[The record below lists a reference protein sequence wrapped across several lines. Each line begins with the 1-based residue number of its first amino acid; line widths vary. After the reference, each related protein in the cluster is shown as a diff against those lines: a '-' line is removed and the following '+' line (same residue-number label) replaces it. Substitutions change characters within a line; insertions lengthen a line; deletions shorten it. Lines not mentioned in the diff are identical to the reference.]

1 MALKILFP
9 RLKPP
14 INKVYPYIATSL
26 LYFKYL
32 YILDLLKN
40 KNSYMAKKKRKHFI
54 KLNNKIKS
62 LFNNRPFD
70 EVIVEFDD
78 DILYGLL
85 MLLDANIGTLERN
98 DIIKFIRRVWS
109 EADYS
114 KRKLIVDFIED
125 QFAYKKNQKQDKVE
139 LILSF
144 LEDID
149 TTPQEDEQILL
160 EFMDKKVSKI
170 TKDKVLN
177 KLAYIK
183 MSKIL
188 KSYSKKLNIAFVG
201 DRTIE
206 FSYPQIITIDNI
218 ELEINI
224 IHTKKLDIS
233 LNQLVQYEQYKAIEY
248 LNNLKN
254 LSIEETKKDVQKFNN
269 TILNIK
275 YFKTKE
281 LIDIF
286 KSIKEPIRNLY
297 HSPIPSKIVKKVIK
311 SLDKFLNI
319 NYNVINYLISK
330 EFTYNLFGEEIKYD
344 IYIDYDKKTIYSSI
358 WTNNISLISDGL
370 NRTNMN
376 TMVHFESFINEL
388 KLKLIDSFAP
398 LEIDENR
405 IKEYIL
411 RFILPVVESNRSLKL
426 KNKIANRVLYHFNEE
441 IKPLKDKYKRQELLA
456 NTIRDFKQLFP
467 VARSLNREIIFNV
480 GPTNSGKT
488 YSALQELK
496 SAETGFYLAPLR
508 LLALEGYEDLKKNG
522 VNCSLITGEEEIID
536 EDSTHISST
545 IEMLNTDIEVDVCV
559 IDEIQMIGDRD
570 RGWAWANALIGAPAK
585 KVILTGSNDALNVV
599 KEIAKYLEEKLTIV
613 EFERKNPLKVM
624 ERATP
629 INKLKQNTAI
639 VTFSRKEVLAL
650 KNKVA
655 PFFDVSV
662 VYGNLSPEVR
672 REEARRFREG
682 ESQILIAT
690 DAIAMGL
697 NLPIK
702 TILFARD
709 NKFDGFKRRQ
719 LTSSEVLQISG
730 RAGRYG
736 LHESGFVGALD
747 HPTLVTIREKFNK
760 KLSPISL
767 PISVM
772 ASLDHILLIGEILQT
787 QILYEILNFFASN
800 MEFEGPFLAA
810 NIDSMMQ
817 VAKIVDEYSLDLVSK
832 YHLACAPVSI
842 NSPYL
847 EKTFHRYLKLLENDK
862 IVPFNEL
869 KNVPKK
875 AMSFSALL
883 NAEDRVKEV
892 SLYLWLSFK
901 FSDKFLDTDI
911 AKETREK
918 LNRYIEKSLRE
929 ATFSKECRICGK
941 ELDLNYRFS
950 ICDKCYNRQ
959 KRGYKKRKSTS

>member
-1 MALKILFP
+1 
-9 RLKPP
+9 
-14 INKVYPYIATSL
+14 
-26 LYFKYL
+26 
-32 YILDLLKN
+32 
-40 KNSYMAKKKRKHFI
+40 
-54 KLNNKIKS
+54 
-62 LFNNRPFD
+62 
-70 EVIVEFDD
+70 
-78 DILYGLL
+78 
-85 MLLDANIGTLERN
+85 
-98 DIIKFIRRVWS
+98 
-109 EADYS
+109 
-114 KRKLIVDFIED
+114 
-125 QFAYKKNQKQDKVE
+125 
-139 LILSF
+139 
-144 LEDID
+144 
-149 TTPQEDEQILL
+149 
-160 EFMDKKVSKI
+160 
-170 TKDKVLN
+170 
-177 KLAYIK
+177 
-183 MSKIL
+183 
-188 KSYSKKLNIAFVG
+188 
-201 DRTIE
+201 
-206 FSYPQIITIDNI
+206 
-218 ELEINI
+218 
-224 IHTKKLDIS
+224 
-233 LNQLVQYEQYKAIEY
+233 
-248 LNNLKN
+248 
-254 LSIEETKKDVQKFNN
+254 
-269 TILNIK
+269 
-275 YFKTKE
+275 
-281 LIDIF
+281 
-286 KSIKEPIRNLY
+286 
-297 HSPIPSKIVKKVIK
+297 
-311 SLDKFLNI
+311 
-319 NYNVINYLISK
+319 
-330 EFTYNLFGEEIKYD
+330 
-344 IYIDYDKKTIYSSI
+344 
-358 WTNNISLISDGL
+358 
-370 NRTNMN
+370 MN

-426 KNKIANRVLYHFNEE
+426 K
-441 IKPLKDKYKRQELLA
+441 KDKYKRQELLA

-585 KVILTGSNDALNVV
+585 KVILTGSNDAL
-599 KEIAKYLEEKLTIV
+599 
-613 EFERKNPLKVM
+613 
-624 ERATP
+624 TP